1 MLDRQQW
8 QATAPGRV
16 NLIGEHTD
24 YNGGFC
30 LPMAIDRYV
39 RAAARPSAIADEHV
53 FRSTRFAEVVR
64 CSRDGTRCL
73 SHREPPVWSKYLA
86 GVVRE
91 FIDLDCQIPALEIEV
106 DSDVPVG
113 AGLSS
118 SAALEMAVACLLQKV
133 SGNILDG
140 FATALLCQRAENR
153 HVGVPC
159 GLMDPLASALGRAEH
174 ALLID
179 CQSQV
184 TRLVPLP
191 RALAVVIV
199 DSGVRR
205 QLTDGAYHQRRL
217 ECAAACQALQVPT
230 LRHALVESLPD
241 HDPKSASA
249 NAVLQRARHVLTE
262 NQRTL
267 NAVRCLEDQD
277 LIGFGALMYESHE
290 SMRTDF
296 QISTPEL
303 DLLVGLARSEGVER
317 GVYGSRLTGGGFG
330 GCTVTLVQAD
340 RADAFLNTVI
350 RRYREETGRDICGFA
365 SAAVDGAI
373 LRNFPDRSDWPSCQQ
388 RKSRQDS
395 SERKS

>member
-1 MLDRQQW
+1 MLDRQHW
-8 QATAPGRV
+8 QAVAPGRV

-30 LPMAIDRYV
+30 LPMATDRYV
-39 RAAARPSAIADEHV
+39 RAAARPSPLAAEHL

-64 CSRDGTRCL
+64 FSLDGARCL
-73 SHREPPVWSKYLA
+73 SHREPPVWSKYLS

-91 FIDLDCQIPALEIEV
+91 FVALDCRIPALEIEV

-133 SGNILDG
+133 SGRFLR
-140 FATALLCQRAENR
+140 AVETALLCQRAENR

-159 GLMDPLASALGRAEH
+159 GLMDPLASGLGRAEH

-184 TRLVPLP
+184 TRFVPLP
-191 RALAVVIV
+191 RELAVVIV
-199 DSGVRR
+199 DSGMRR
-205 QLTDGAYHQRRL
+205 HLADGAYQQRRL

-230 LRHALVESLPD
+230 LRHASTESLFDDDVRP
-241 HDPKSASA
+241 ALT
-249 NAVLQRARHVLTE
+249 NAVLRRARHVLTE
-262 NQRTL
+262 NRRTL
-267 NAVRCLEDQD
+267 DAVRCLEEQD
-277 LIGFGALMYESHE
+277 WIGFGTLMYESHE
-290 SMRTDF
+290 SMRDDF
-296 QISTPEL
+296 EISTPEI
-303 DLLVGLARSEGVER
+303 DLLVDIARGEGIGR

-340 RADAFLNTVI
+340 RADSFLNTLI
-350 RRYREETGRDICGFA
+350 RRFHEETGREIRGFT

-373 LRNFPDRSDWPSCQQ
+373 FRNFPDRSD
-388 RKSRQDS
+388 
-395 SERKS
+395 